1 MTEDFV
7 NRALSDV
14 AFTSFWLDRRDV
26 PLPELPLAGR
36 TDAELLIVGGGFTGL
51 WSAIQAKEADPERDV
66 AMIEA
71 ETVASGASGRPGG
84 ILSTSIMH
92 GLANA
97 ARVSRM
103 ISSNL
108 KRLAAKI

>member
-36 TDAELLIVGGGFTGL
+36 TDAELLL
-51 WSAIQAKEADPERDV
+51 H
-66 AMIEA
+66 
-71 ETVASGASGRPGG
+71 PGG
-84 ILSTSIMH
+84 VNTPMVH
-92 GLANA
+92 GLVKDQSGIDLSQGEDPKAQRGDA
-97 ARVSRM
+97 GWIGVMSPRRDHQYAPRACVRRS
-103 ISSNL
+103 
-108 KRLAAKI
+108 